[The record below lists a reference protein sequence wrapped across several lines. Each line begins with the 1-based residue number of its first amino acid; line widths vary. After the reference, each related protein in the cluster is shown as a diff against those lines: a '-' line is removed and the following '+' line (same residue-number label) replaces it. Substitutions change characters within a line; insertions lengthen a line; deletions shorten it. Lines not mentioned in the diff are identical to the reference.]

1 MGLFLQKLSTKVK
14 GLSLIDHSCFKIETI
29 MSVCVCA
36 CICTLG
42 VCLGVCVLLGTG
54 QKDKAE
60 TGLRTI
66 GISISEKQYT
76 KLSFSSSQS
85 ISVEIT

>member
-1 MGLFLQKLSTKVK
+1 
-14 GLSLIDHSCFKIETI
+14 

-42 VCLGVCVLLGTG
+42 VCLCVCMLFGTG

-60 TGLRTI
+60 TGLKTI
-66 GISISEKQYT
+66 GINISEKQYT
-76 KLSFSSSQS
+76 KLQFSSSQS
-85 ISVEIT
+85 VSVEIT